1 MVTRT
6 STALFSI
13 ILGLISSG
21 ILSKS
26 VSASLLEL
34 FHMKVERVLELLS
47 AFRGMMGI
55 SHDVLP
61 VKSSDGVWWF
71 CKALLCYMLLPAVS
85 CLAIKP
91 LAFHFYLCLL
101 ELGSC
106 VCKVTFFEADT
117 IKWLVCRIKI
127 LALPLI
133 NIGYQVLDHIL
144 KDFQEIFYSYCIIF
158 WFNIL

>member
-61 VKSSDGVWWF
+61 VKSSDGV
-71 CKALLCYMLLPAVS
+71 
-85 CLAIKP
+85 
-91 LAFHFYLCLL
+91 
-101 ELGSC
+101 
-106 VCKVTFFEADT
+106 
-117 IKWLVCRIKI
+117 
-127 LALPLI
+127 
-133 NIGYQVLDHIL
+133 
-144 KDFQEIFYSYCIIF
+144 
-158 WFNIL
+158 